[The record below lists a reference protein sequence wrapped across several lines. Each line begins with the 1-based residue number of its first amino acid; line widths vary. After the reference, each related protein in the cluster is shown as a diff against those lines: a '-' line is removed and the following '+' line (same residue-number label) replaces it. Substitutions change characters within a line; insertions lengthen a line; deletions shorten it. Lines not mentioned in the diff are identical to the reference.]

1 MAQKIWEEY
10 RRLLSGVADTLERLT
25 GVEQKKTAAVSV
37 GDLETVNQC
46 MKEEQV
52 LSLSLRGADQK
63 RERMLREMGLDGVPL
78 RELLDHCPE
87 EEYFDTKKVV
97 ERLQGKY
104 TVLQAASQVARDT
117 LECHLRAIEKVQK
130 EYNGG
135 EPLPEQ
141 PRPQADF
148 RA

>member
-1 MAQKIWEEY
+1 MATIWNDY
-10 RRLLSGVADTLERLT
+10 RRLLGSVADTLERLA
-25 GVEQKKTAAVSV
+25 GVERKKTAAVSE
-37 GDLETVNQC
+37 GDLEAVNGC

-63 RERMLREMGLDGVPL
+63 REKMLREMGLGGVPL

-87 EEYFDTKKVV
+87 EEYFDTQKAV

-104 TVLQAASQVARDT
+104 AVFQAASQVARDT

-130 EYNGG
+130 ESNGG

-141 PRPQADF
+141 MRPQADF
-148 RA
+148 LA